1 MKPAATIND
10 TLIVSA
16 LMIEGISMSA
26 PADEAAKAQ
35 AKTGQA
41 VTAHAATEHA
51 RHAAHGDAHASA
63 ADDDLLLERQL
74 CFALTVASRSVV
86 GAYKPVL
93 ERMGLTHPQY
103 LVMLCLWENSPRTV
117 RDISEALAQE
127 PATISP
133 LLRRLETAGLIT
145 RRRVEGNE
153 RALAVALTPAGAAL
167 RRQATSVPG
176 TMMARLGLT
185 RKQVEDL
192 HRTMMDLIAATA
204 GRSAD

>member
-1 MKPAATIND
+1 
-10 TLIVSA
+10 
-16 LMIEGISMSA
+16 MIEGTSMSA
-26 PADEAAKAQ
+26 PSDEAT
-35 AKTGQA
+35 TGQA
-41 VTAHAATEHA
+41 GTRLEV
-51 RHAAHGDAHASA
+51 AAHGTTDAATQAAHGGEQASA

-167 RRQATSVPG
+167 RQQATSVPG
-176 TMMARLGLT
+176 TMMAKLGLT

-192 HRTMMDLIAATA
+192 HCTMMDLIAATT
-204 GRSAD
+204 GRSPD